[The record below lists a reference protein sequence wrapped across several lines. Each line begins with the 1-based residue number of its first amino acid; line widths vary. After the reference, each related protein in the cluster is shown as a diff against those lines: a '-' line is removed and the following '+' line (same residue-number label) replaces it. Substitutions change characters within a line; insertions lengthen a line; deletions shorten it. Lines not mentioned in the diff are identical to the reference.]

1 MQIFRSIL
9 EALWS
14 GHGAAWGLLR
24 SPTLRRE
31 CSVYVVWQPG
41 AHRGGDIG
49 EGVEE
54 NKHT

>member
-24 SPTLRRE
+24 SPILRRE